1 VAECFSQAANVA
13 REGAK
18 YRTEYEALAALQALA
33 PAGRDV
39 AGRLKELAD
48 LRPELPSRMPVHAP
62 VSRTMS

>member
-1 VAECFSQAANVA
+1 MSLTDNVA

-33 PAGRDV
+33 PAGHNV

-48 LRPELPSRMPVHAP
+48 LRPELSSRMPVHAP